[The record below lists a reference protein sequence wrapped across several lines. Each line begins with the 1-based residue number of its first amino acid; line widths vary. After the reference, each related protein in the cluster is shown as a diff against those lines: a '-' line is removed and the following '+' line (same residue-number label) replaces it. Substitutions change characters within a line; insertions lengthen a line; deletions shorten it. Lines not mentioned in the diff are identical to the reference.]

1 MARKSRELAAGIGA
15 RMKLVLFCNRA
26 YGRAA
31 MEALAALSR
40 REPRFE
46 LTVVLSLKGPG
57 AETTLRRRLRG
68 KWRRWELARELGARV
83 LGASDVNAPEFL
95 AQLPQRAHGLVV
107 GFNQIFKAPL
117 IAHFESLANAHPSL
131 LPFYRGPV
139 PSHWV
144 LARGEAHSGCT
155 LHRLIAAVDAGEI
168 LAQVPVETAGCAS
181 AAELD
186 QRIAQHSLPVL
197 TSWVE
202 HLRDGGQ
209 WRSTSVDARAF
220 YANPADYL
228 SFPD

>member
-1 MARKSRELAAGIGA
+1 
-15 RMKLVLFCNRA
+15 MKLVLFCNRA

-68 KWRRWELARELGARV
+68 KWRRWKLARELGARV

-95 AQLPQRAHGLVV
+95 ARLPARAHGLVV

-144 LARGEAHSGCT
+144 LARGEPHSGCT
-155 LHRLIAAVDAGEI
+155 LHRLVAAVDAGEI

-202 HLRDGGQ
+202 HLRDGRQ